1 MPRLARVDL
10 ANEVY
15 HVINRANGRMTIFRE
30 EDDYLLF
37 EKLIMEAKEL
47 TGVRV
52 IAYVIMPNHWHLIL
66 SPIRDGDMGIFM
78 HRLTNSHT
86 RNYHVLTKTIGT
98 GHLYQG
104 RYKSF
109 LVDSDSYLLSLLK
122 YVERN
127 PVRAKLTEKCED
139 WKWGSSWRR
148 VNGTTK
154 EKKLLDSSPTP
165 IPHGYIKWVN
175 ESDKEEELTAIRNS
189 VNKGVPFGKSSWVD
203 AMVAEH
209 GLESTRRL
217 TGRPKKR

>member
-10 ANEVY
+10 ANETY
-15 HVINRANGRMTIFRE
+15 HVINRANGRMTIFRDKE
-30 EDDYLLF
+30 DYLLF
-37 EKLIMEAKEL
+37 EKLMLEAKEL
-47 TGVRV
+47 TGVRI
-52 IAYVIMPNHWHLIL
+52 IAYTIMPNHWHLVL
-66 SPIRDGDMGIFM
+66 LPNHDGDMGLFM

-109 LVDSDSYLLSLLK
+109 LVDNDSYLLALLK

-139 WKWGSSWRR
+139 WQWGSSWRR
-148 VNGTTK
+148 VNGNAE
-154 EKKLLDSSPTP
+154 EKKLLDPSPTP
-165 IPHGYIKWVN
+165 IPHGYLNWVN
-175 ESDKEEELTAIRNS
+175 EPDKEEEISTIRNS
-189 VNKGVPFGKSSWVD
+189 VSKGVPFGKDSWVD
-203 AMVAEH
+203 AMVEAH
-209 GLESTRRL
+209 GLESTRRP